1 MSDEITQVLQAN
13 KMSDLKR
20 FLKNRQCLNTSNIY
34 FTYLFYIV
42 QMAGLLTTSVA
53 QSYNLINIVWL
64 GIGLNSL
71 ATLIH
76 TFEQTNNKLS
86 KHMLDNILSIKNGTY
101 VDEGILI
108 DIDDKSD
115 KKSITPNMNMNGAN
129 NATLSYI

>member
-64 GIGLNSL
+64 GIEFTS
-71 ATLIH
+71 
-76 TFEQTNNKLS
+76 
-86 KHMLDNILSIKNGTY
+86 DTY
-101 VDEGILI
+101 
-108 DIDDKSD
+108 
-115 KKSITPNMNMNGAN
+115 
-129 NATLSYI
+129 SYI